1 MQRPTISPDL
11 SGQLAAELA
20 APAPF
25 SDPEVTDPMT
35 DSVEYGRPGLRVR
48 VSLPDDLDG
57 DDEFRAWMLRVNRA
71 VTFAI
76 EITTAELNDYPYREE
91 FDAGYPATE
100 TARRAIRA
108 SW

>member
-1 MQRPTISPDL
+1 MQDITNPEIREVPLPTISPDL

-20 APAPF
+20 APTPF
-25 SDPEVTDPMT
+25 
-35 DSVEYGRPGLRVR
+35 
-48 VSLPDDLDG
+48 PDDLDG
-57 DDEFRAWMLRVNRA
+57 DAEFRAWMLRVNRA

-76 EITTAELNDYPYREE
+76 GLSTDDLPDYLYRDDY
-91 FDAGYPATE
+91 DAGYPATE